1 MGTILEDS
9 LSVLL
14 KTTEVMGEKE
24 KVEKLSQTKRD
35 WRDDNWMQC
44 DNLVG
49 DLAQNEDS
57 IKIGQIQEDLEAS

>member
-1 MGTILEDS
+1 MGTILEDT